1 MGNQQLSYGYDIDD
15 DCSDSANIDS
25 GFDETSSSSSSS
37 ANTSTSSSLNDTTNS
52 SILEKSFH
60 DSSQSSPSPLPP
72 LKTST
77 PLLSGDATLKKSFFV
92 SSSSS
97 NDAIVEEEERKIV
110 KFNFTSETTNI
121 NQDEQ
126 DLIYSSS
133 FMQSS
138 AKKRVSL
145 VKSKSIGISIMN
157 ANKKNVEFEET
168 KKGEEDDDDE
178 SCSCEECLEFNS
190 SFSVSL
196 CVFFCLKL
204 SFFPYKD

>member
-15 DCSDSANIDS
+15 DCSDSGNIDS
-25 GFDETSSSSSSS
+25 GFDETSSSSSS

-92 SSSSS
+92 SS

-110 KFNFTSETTNI
+110 KFNFTTETKNI
-121 NQDEQ
+121 NQDEPNTQ
-126 DLIYSSS
+126 
-133 FMQSS
+133 
-138 AKKRVSL
+138 KGRKRVH
-145 VKSKSIGISIMN
+145 
-157 ANKKNVEFEET
+157 T
-168 KKGEEDDDDE
+168 E
-178 SCSCEECLEFNS
+178 S
-190 SFSVSL
+190 
-196 CVFFCLKL
+196 
-204 SFFPYKD
+204 